1 MTSKTLLATLKAVTG
16 ELKFAQP
23 ISVLSS
29 NVATDVQ
36 LRQLAVA
43 VGDELLD
50 AYDWQALIRQNSFVA
65 TSDTVYDLPPDCH
78 RILSGTMSAGKA
90 PVPNVTITR
99 WGGLG
104 ASELRYRILGD
115 KIEVVG
121 ATPGTEVGFYYVSSY
136 YVLDGG
142 NGLPKAEFS
151 LDSDKTV
158 YHPRLFTN
166 FIKLKFL
173 QTQGLDA
180 RAAAEDFNSVLMT
193 AMSGDAPAPVLDIGG
208 NRPPQDWTE
217 D

>member
-1 MTSKTLLATLKAVTG
+1 MPSKTLLATLKAVTG

-23 ISVLSS
+23 NSILSS

-43 VGDELLD
+43 AGDELLD
-50 AYDWQALIRQNSFVA
+50 AYDWQALIRLHSFTV
-65 TSDTVYDLPPDCH
+65 TSDTVYPLPDDCH
-78 RILSGTMSAGKA
+78 RILNQTMWAGTA
-90 PVPNVTITR
+90 PVPNVSITR
-99 WGGLG
+99 WGGMG
-104 ASELRYRILGD
+104 ASDLRYRELNG
-115 KIEVVG
+115 KIELVG
-121 ATPGTEVGFYYVSSY
+121 ATAGQTISFYYLSNY

-142 NGLPKAEFS
+142 NGMPKAEFT

-158 YHPRLFTN
+158 YHARLFTN
-166 FIKLKFL
+166 FVKLKFL

-208 NRPPQDWTE
+208 NAPPKDWME